1 MSEKRLPMEEVKY
14 SYNEFLGMLLIY
26 VAHVDMDFSEDE
38 KKLIKQKIGNQAMN
52 KVLADFEEMSD
63 FQAFQTILSYKGIYF
78 PTAEQKE
85 ELLEDMKRL
94 FLADGDYSTLEKETF
109 HFLEKLM

>member
-1 MSEKRLPMEEVKY
+1 MAEKPVAMEEVKY
-14 SYNEFLGMLLIY
+14 SYNEFLGLLLIY
-26 VAHVDMDFSEDE
+26 VAHVDMEFTEEE
-38 KKLIKQKIGNQAMN
+38 KTLIKQKIGNQAMN

-85 ELLEDMKRL
+85 ELLDDMKNL
-94 FLADGDYSTLEKETF
+94 FLADGDYTTLEKETF